1 MARSRSTR
9 PTYRPELDGALYV
22 DAITSRRVW
31 FAIASSSLAALTLS
45 DTQSTSTTFVG
56 VGFDASVSPPRLPA
70 PRVVAAATARHKP
83 LVDPVDKRAETLLEA
98 LPYIRR
104 FAGKV
109 LVIKYGGHAM
119 ERGDL
124 KDAFAQD
131 VALLKYVGM
140 NPVIVHGG
148 GPQIDAAVRQ
158 AGIEPRF
165 VRGMR
170 VTDSATMEI
179 VEQVLAGSISGEI
192 VALLN
197 RHGARAVG
205 LSGKDGELVVARKRG
220 GAVDLGLVGE
230 VVGVNPQVIE
240 ALAGFVP
247 VIAPTAAD
255 ADGQTFNINADLVAG
270 KIAEALHAEKLI
282 LLTDVEGVKGRD
294 GTLISTLS
302 ADEARE
308 LIADGVVD
316 GGMIPKIECC
326 MEALRGG
333 VKQAHVID
341 GRVKHALLLEVLTSE
356 GVGTEVLGGAARR
369 PRRRLARA

>member
-1 MARSRSTR
+1 VNPIEKA
-9 PTYRPELDGALYV
+9 EL
-22 DAITSRRVW
+22 
-31 FAIASSSLAALTLS
+31 
-45 DTQSTSTTFVG
+45 
-56 VGFDASVSPPRLPA
+56 
-70 PRVVAAATARHKP
+70 
-83 LVDPVDKRAETLLEA
+83 LLEA

-119 ERGDL
+119 ERDEL

-170 VTDSATMEI
+170 VTDTATMEI
-179 VEQVLAGSISGEI
+179 VEQVLTGRISGEI

-205 LSGKDGELVVARKRG
+205 LSGKDGELVVARKRA

-230 VVGVNPQVIE
+230 VVGVDPQVIE
-240 ALAGFVP
+240 ALTGFVP

-255 ADGQTFNINADLVAG
+255 IDGQTFNINADLVAG

-282 LLTDVEGVKGRD
+282 LLTDVEGVKNRD
-294 GTLISTLS
+294 GTLVPTLS
-302 ADEARE
+302 AEEAHE
-308 LIADGVVD
+308 MITAAVID

-326 MEALRGG
+326 IEALRGG
-333 VKQAHVID
+333 VQQAHVID
-341 GRVKHALLLEVLTSE
+341 GRVKHALLLEVLTNE
-356 GVGTEVLGGAARR
+356 GVGTEVVHATRR

>member
-1 MARSRSTR
+1 VNPVEKA
-9 PTYRPELDGALYV
+9 ELL
-22 DAITSRRVW
+22 I
-31 FAIASSSLAALTLS
+31 
-45 DTQSTSTTFVG
+45 
-56 VGFDASVSPPRLPA
+56 
-70 PRVVAAATARHKP
+70 
-83 LVDPVDKRAETLLEA
+83 EA

-104 FAGKV
+104 FTGKV

-119 ERGDL
+119 ERDEL

-140 NPVIVHGG
+140 NPVVVHGG

-170 VTDSATMEI
+170 VTDTATMEI
-179 VEQVLAGSISGEI
+179 VEQVLAGRISGEI

-220 GAVDLGLVGE
+220 GTIDLGLVGE

-240 ALAGFVP
+240 SLQGFVP

-255 ADGQTFNINADLVAG
+255 ADGQTFNLNADVVAG
-270 KIAEALHAEKLI
+270 KIAEALRAEKLI
-282 LLTDVEGVKGRD
+282 LLTDVKGVKGRD
-294 GTLISTLS
+294 GALVPTLS
-302 ADEARE
+302 VEEARE
-308 LIADGVVD
+308 MIATGVID

-326 MEALRGG
+326 IEALRGG
-333 VKQAHVID
+333 VQQAHVID
-341 GRVKHALLLEVLTSE
+341 GRVKHALLLEVLTNE
-356 GVGTEVLGGAARR
+356 GVGTEVIHATRR

>member
-1 MARSRSTR
+1 VNPIEKA
-9 PTYRPELDGALYV
+9 EL
-22 DAITSRRVW
+22 
-31 FAIASSSLAALTLS
+31 
-45 DTQSTSTTFVG
+45 
-56 VGFDASVSPPRLPA
+56 
-70 PRVVAAATARHKP
+70 
-83 LVDPVDKRAETLLEA
+83 LLEA

-119 ERGDL
+119 ERDVL

-170 VTDSATMEI
+170 VTDTATMEI
-179 VEQVLAGSISGEI
+179 VEQVLTGRISGEI

-205 LSGKDGELVVARKRG
+205 LSGKDGELVVARKR
-220 GAVDLGLVGE
+220 ASTVDLGLVGE
-230 VVGVNPQVIE
+230 VVGVHPQVIE
-240 ALAGFVP
+240 ALSGFVP
-247 VIAPTAAD
+247 VIAPTAASV
-255 ADGQTFNINADLVAG
+255 DGQTFNINADLVAG

-282 LLTDVEGVKGRD
+282 LLTDVEGVKNRD
-294 GTLISTLS
+294 GTLIPTLS
-302 ADEARE
+302 AEEARE
-308 LIADGVVD
+308 MITAGVID

-326 MEALRGG
+326 IEALRGG
-333 VKQAHVID
+333 VQQAHVID
-341 GRVKHALLLEVLTSE
+341 GRVKHALLLEVLTNE
-356 GVGTEVLGGAARR
+356 GVGTEVVHATRR
-369 PRRRLARA
+369 ARRRLARA